1 MSTELVA
8 AIYGL
13 SSAVSWGVGD
23 FSGGLATKQKNVYSV
38 VFISQIFG
46 LLALLVLAFISL
58 EQLPSL
64 NDIFWG
70 ILAGTCGVL
79 GILALYSGLAT
90 NMGIV
95 SPVSSVTTVIIPLLV
110 GLFLETFPT
119 PLQISGFLLALVAI
133 WLVSGSNY
141 TYHLQS
147 LKLAVLAGTGF
158 GFFLVFI
165 DRVTT
170 GALFFPLVAA
180 RLASLSVLTII
191 LLTKRQIDAPKDL
204 KMFIVIALAG
214 IFDIGGNTFFA
225 LATQTGR
232 LDIAAVLTS
241 FFPVVT
247 VFLAWLILKEK
258 ITRLQIIGMVL
269 AVFCIILITI

>member
-1 MSTELVA
+1 MSSEFVA
-8 AIYGL
+8 TIYGL

-46 LLALLVLAFISL
+46 LLALLALALISA

-64 NDIFWG
+64 DDIFWG
-70 ILAGTCGVL
+70 VLAGTCGVL

-95 SPVSSVTTVIIPLLV
+95 SPVSSVTTVVIPLLV

-119 PLQISGFLLALVAI
+119 PLQISGFLLAFVAI
-133 WLVSGSNY
+133 WLVSFSDY

-180 RLASLSVLTII
+180 RLASLGVLTII
-191 LLTKRQIDAPKDL
+191 LLTKRQIDVPKDL
-204 KMFIVIALAG
+204 KMFIVIVLAG

-225 LATQTGR
+225 LAAQTGR

-269 AVFCIILITI
+269 AVLCIILITI